1 MAEPLKLYV
10 TLAESIYLLLL
21 SNDTTATLKH
31 FPEMN
36 SRLGEENCKICNP
49 AHAFLRYAIQFF
61 FTRLDGRTITSICDV
76 DRIDLSTLVIK

>member
-36 SRLGEENCKICNP
+36 GRLGEENWKICNP
-49 AHAFLRYAIQFF
+49 AAAFFAICDPIF
-61 FTRLDGRTITSICDV
+61 FTRLDGKTITSICDV
-76 DRIDLSTLVIK
+76 DRIDLSTLVIY